1 MWFNSSAG
9 DETCRLRV
17 PSLGQP
23 SCAEACSWFARDGQ
37 PDANGACHACKTL
50 AVESACKTA
59 GSMAYKHTL
68 NKQHTL
74 SIMEKQGHVNT
85 DHILKVVEIRVH
97 LSANGKV
104 MPNVSNA

>member
-1 MWFNSSAG
+1 MQNARGRKRVQDGGEHGFNKSH
-9 DETCRLRV
+9 EL
-17 PSLGQP
+17 
-23 SCAEACSWFARDGQ
+23 FY
-37 PDANGACHACKTL
+37 
-50 AVESACKTA
+50 
-59 GSMAYKHTL
+59 YKHTL